1 MSWYWAN
8 ARSWIHSFRFWFL
21 TFSLC
26 FLLFILSVFSVSV
39 FYFTSAPLSM
49 FLHLLLSLYSHHS
62 ALFTKQTL
70 FASVVVSSV
79 KGWVHTYH
87 IAVFISSRINCR
99 FNVWNTVIR
108 RLEKSCHCC
117 FISSPLFY
125 HLVLANIWGINEGP
139 WFVRRKKQKAG
150 QFLLVYLKKR
160 SRESQPKSIF
170 TSQHRI
176 LNTGNVLVISKCGP
190 RACFMPSLRR
200 CLWAECWII
209 DETRSWIKRQVCLC
223 LCLSVCTSFSLCEC
237 VCVCGR

>member
-125 HLVLANIWGINEGP
+125 HLVLANIWGINEAVICEEKKAKGRAI
-139 WFVRRKKQKAG
+139 FVGILKETEQRKSA
-150 QFLLVYLKKR
+150 
-160 SRESQPKSIF
+160 
-170 TSQHRI
+170 
-176 LNTGNVLVISKCGP
+176 
-190 RACFMPSLRR
+190 
-200 CLWAECWII
+200 
-209 DETRSWIKRQVCLC
+209 
-223 LCLSVCTSFSLCEC
+223 
-237 VCVCGR
+237 